1 MKKELHS
8 FVKSVG
14 LFIEK
19 NNLMSLEKKYMVAL
33 SGGADSVALLL
44 SLHMLGYHLEA
55 VHCNFH
61 LRGEESARDESF
73 CLDLC
78 KRMNIKLHV
87 VHFDTREYASGHKMS
102 IEMAARHLR
111 YDYFERL
118 IGDVGAH
125 AVVVAHHKDD
135 SVETVLINLIRGTGI
150 HGLLGISPSRGSIIR
165 PLLEVSKNEIVS
177 FLNDIGQP
185 FVTDSSNLIADVVRN
200 KVRLSILPLMREI
213 NPSVEDSIMTTASR
227 LRQVAGC
234 FDELM
239 KKQVADS
246 FVGENRGVRYYDLD
260 SIKEEYSLFLILRP
274 LGFSPSAIQ
283 IVYDAM
289 AVPSSGKCFYSN
301 SHEVVFHRGQMLVR
315 KIKKPFSPMKLPI
328 VGLYDIPQNNKFSL
342 KLLKRENVQ
351 IAKSPNMACFDAE
364 KVKFPLTLRRIQK
377 GDRFCP
383 FGMKG
388 SKLVSDFLTD
398 LKKSLFDKVDQLVL
412 VDEMDRVLWVVGK
425 RMDNRFRITSN
436 TQSVV
441 LAEYEEKEDVNGK
454 EGLSSHAF
462 DNDINDYWSSY

>member
-1 MKKELHS
+1 MKNELHS
-8 FVKSVG
+8 FVKSVE

-19 NNLMSLEKKYMVAL
+19 NNLMSLEKKYLVAL
-33 SGGADSVALLL
+33 SGGADSVALVL
-44 SLHMLGYHLEA
+44 SLQMLGYNIEA

-78 KRMNIKLHV
+78 KHLNIKLHV

-111 YDYFERL
+111 YNYFEQL

-135 SVETVLINLIRGTGI
+135 SVETILINLIRGTGI
-150 HGLLGISPSRGSIIR
+150 HGLLGISPSRGNIIR

-177 FLNDIGQP
+177 FLNEIGQS

-213 NPSVEDSIMTTASR
+213 NPSVEDSIMITASR

-239 KKQVADS
+239 KKQVS
-246 FVGENRGVRYYDLD
+246 SSYVGEKRGIRYYDLA
-260 SIKEEYSLFLILRP
+260 SIKEEYSLFLILHP
-274 LGFSPSAIQ
+274 LGFSPSSIQ
-283 IVYDAM
+283 MVYDAM
-289 AVPSSGKCFYSN
+289 AMPSSGKCFFSN

-315 KIKKPFSPMKLPI
+315 EIKKPFSPMKFPI
-328 VGLYDIPQNNKFSL
+328 VGLYEISQNMKLSL
-342 KLLKRENVQ
+342 KEQTRENVK
-351 IAKSPNMACFDAE
+351 ITKSPNIAYFDAD
-364 KVKFPLTLRRIQK
+364 KVMFPLTMRRIKK

-412 VDEMDRVLWVVGK
+412 VDDKDRVLWVVGM
-425 RMDNRFRITSN
+425 RIDNRFRITSN
-436 TQSVV
+436 TKSVI
-441 LAEYEEKEDVNGK
+441 LAEYAEKKDSSEQVGS
-454 EGLSSHAF
+454 SSHAF
-462 DNDINDYWSSY
+462 DNDINDHWCSN